1 MKPILFFGSV
11 TSDLTLHVPHLP
23 SLEEDLSL
31 QEAGIS
37 LGGCPGNASKVLD
50 YMHVPYVLACITGT
64 GVYAEHVRKELK
76 QRNQKPFFESSQA
89 NGFCL
94 CLVTPEGNRTFI
106 AIHGCEYK
114 YSMKY
119 LRQLNPQEY
128 AIAYVSGIDLEEEE
142 NDCLLDWLEETHLP
156 VCFAAGPRISSLQ
169 EDRLKRMTALKPLLH
184 LNRREAD
191 AYLERFGLH
200 AESME
205 ERTAMLN
212 DLAGNTVII
221 TDGEKGACAC
231 GDTFIFQEAMK
242 VNAVDGTGAGDTHIG
257 TVLGCLSQEKPL
269 ATAMFD
275 AALTAGA
282 AAASEGAGLPLEAFE
297 RIREKLR

>member
-11 TSDLTLHVPHLP
+11 TTDLTLHVPHLP
-23 SLEEDLSL
+23 SPEEDLSL

-64 GVYAEHVRKELK
+64 GVYADHVRKELEK
-76 QRNQKPFFESSQA
+76 RNQKPFFESNQA

-114 YSMKY
+114 YSKAD
-119 LRQLNPQEY
+119 LDQLNPKDY

-142 NDCLLDWLEETHLP
+142 NNCLLDWLEETHLP
-156 VCFAAGPRISSLQ
+156 VCFAAGPRIAHLQ
-169 EDRLKRMTALKPLLH
+169 EDRLKRMTALKPMVH

-191 AYLERFGLH
+191 AYLERYGLH

-205 ERTAMLN
+205 ERISMLK
-212 DLAGNTVII
+212 DLSNNTVII
-221 TDGEKGACAC
+221 TDGEKGAWAC
-231 GDTFIFQEAMK
+231 KDTIIFQEAMK
-242 VNAVDGTGAGDTHIG
+242 VDAVDGTGAGDTHIG
-257 TVLGCLSQEKPL
+257 TVLGCLAQGKSL
-269 ATAMFD
+269 ADAMYD
-275 AALTAGA
+275 AAWTAGA
-282 AAASEGAGLPLEAFE
+282 AAASEGAGLPAQAFE
-297 RIREKLR
+297 AVREKLK